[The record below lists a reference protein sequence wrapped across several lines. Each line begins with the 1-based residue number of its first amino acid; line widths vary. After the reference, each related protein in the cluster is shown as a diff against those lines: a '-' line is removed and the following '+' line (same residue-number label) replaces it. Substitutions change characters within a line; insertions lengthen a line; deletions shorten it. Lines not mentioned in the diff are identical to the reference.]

1 MEGGDGRGGF
11 LPHHGVKS
19 SVRYRRGMR
28 HHHRIFKEG
37 NVKRS
42 LILLLILSLVLPV
55 LFLGCSGDD
64 GSTGA
69 AGAPGAPGTPGPPGP
84 GVAASPESCG
94 VCHSSV
100 ESIHAATGVAS
111 VSNVAVAAGASLVF
125 TFDIKVDGVANNS
138 FTLRRAYVNWD
149 NTARQTGSL
158 ITSFQRDTLYSTSA
172 TTPVDVGLLF
182 SKVNGTYTVTVP
194 TAFQID
200 NSTYLFQLES
210 AASTERPVVVAHWP
224 VTETHLRNLVTND
237 GCASCHGPYP
247 AWSKKFDHYAV
258 GGSECQICHS
268 RYNNPTAFISKN
280 AAGAFVTTDNVFGTN
295 LTEYVHGI
303 HNSHNMPDGV
313 YYRTSEPDD
322 APYSTEDRYSIG
334 YPSDMRN
341 CKVCHT
347 TPAQQT
353 AIAAAPVSYYL
364 CMTCHNNWDGFVHLH
379 DAANGS
385 YKAGDNIFAA
395 DNFHRGATT
404 STNCMSCHSAISTL
418 DEVSDFHND
427 FQSVDS
433 HYNSFYRGTD
443 ISFDNPDN
451 VTFAIAGLTKA
462 GDNVTFTWTA
472 KKGSPGAPVNP
483 CDNNLALGPSFR
495 GLGAYLAYAK
505 GDDWVNENVGSSPGQ
520 PAGSRPLFPTATSTN
535 HLSTTCDNTTK
546 VDTTRGLVVDPDAN
560 AYAVKALLAIGGKPV
575 NRGTFTIGS
584 TLTPKDYFIRFPSP
598 IYAFNLATGAA
609 INPDRRFAVA
619 NAKCLACHRGTLYQ
633 HGGDRVDNEQLCVV
647 CHNPSSSDRNNRAFF
662 KILNADNTVDTN
674 STYDGKVAET
684 YDMRYM
690 IHAIHGAEKRTNPL
704 VIYRTR
710 GIYAFVPPVYD
721 IVDTGTD
728 NVRVE
733 IGYPKPTGWPAT
745 ESTTLQF
752 PIFGSDNNSTQIH
765 NWIVVHYPKPASDCL
780 ACHNAGL
787 FEAPDQT
794 KAVALTVDSGTS
806 NLDQSDDTVIGPA
819 AGACTACH
827 ATSAVR
833 SHANQ
838 FGYRTNV
845 TKDELLVLAQP

>member
-1 MEGGDGRGGF
+1 M
-11 LPHHGVKS
+11 
-19 SVRYRRGMR
+19 
-28 HHHRIFKEG
+28 
-37 NVKRS
+37 KRS

-111 VSNVAVAAGASLVF
+111 VSNVAVAAGASIVI
-125 TFDIKVDGVANNS
+125 TFNVKVDGVNNDS
-138 FTLRRAYVNWD
+138 FTLRRGYVNFD
-149 NTARQTGSL
+149 NAALQTVPPTL
-158 ITSFQRDTLYSTSA
+158 ITTFVRTTITDNVTLAS
-172 TTPVDVGLLF
+172 
-182 SKVNGTYTVTVP
+182 NGAGNYTVTVP

-200 NSTYLFQLES
+200 NSTYLFQLQS
-210 AASTERPVVVAHWP
+210 ATSTERPVVVAQWGAA
-224 VTETHLRNLVTND
+224 HLRNLVTND
-237 GCASCHGPYP
+237 GCAGCHGPYP
-247 AWSKKFDHYAV
+247 AWSEKFDHYAV

-268 RYNNPTAFISKN
+268 RVDRTTGFISKN
-280 AAGAFVTTDNVFGTN
+280 AAGEFVEAGSFPGTN
-295 LTEYVHGI
+295 LAEYVHGI

-322 APYSTEDRYSIG
+322 APFSVEDRYSIG
-334 YPSDMRN
+334 YPSDMRD
-341 CKVCHT
+341 CRTCHRT
-347 TPAQQT
+347 DAQLT
-353 AIAAAPVSYYL
+353 AVASAPVSYYL
-364 CMTCHNNWDGFVHLH
+364 CMTCHNNWDGFVDHH
-379 DAANGS
+379 TGVKKIPVTGGIS
-385 YKAGDNIFAA
+385 
-395 DNFHRGATT
+395 FHRGLTPT
-404 STNCMSCHSAISTL
+404 VNCMEATGCHGAL
-418 DEVSDFHND
+418 PAKNEAADFHID
-427 FQSVDS
+427 LEASDTHYDS
-433 HYNSFYRGTD
+433 FFGGED
-443 ISFDNPDN
+443 ISFGNPDA
-451 VTFAIAGLTKA
+451 VSFAITGVTKA

-472 KKGSPGAPVNP
+472 TKNGSAVNP
-483 CDNNLALGPSFR
+483 CNDNLALGPTFR

-520 PAGSRPLFPTATSTN
+520 PASARNLFTS
-535 HLSTTCDNTTK
+535 LATTCAAN
-546 VDTTRGLVVDPDAN
+546 VATTRGLVVDPDAN
-560 AYAVKALLAIGGKPV
+560 AYANKALLAIGGKPID
-575 NRGTFTIGS
+575 RKTFIIGT
-584 TLTPKDYFIRFPSP
+584 TPTAGDYFIRFPSP
-598 IYAFNLATGAA
+598 TYAFSMATGSAVGA
-609 INPDRRFAVA
+609 RRNAV
-619 NAKCLACHRGTLYQ
+619 NNDKCLACHRGTLYQ
-633 HGGDRVDNEQLCVV
+633 HGGDRVDNEQLCVI
-647 CHNPSSSDRNNRAFF
+647 CHNPSSSDRNNRVFF

-690 IHAIHGAEKRTNPL
+690 IHAIHGAEKRLNPL

-710 GIYAFVPPVYD
+710 GIYAFSPPVYED
-721 IVDTGTD
+721 VLVDGD
-728 NVRVE
+728 SVRVE
-733 IGYPKPTGWPAT
+733 KGFTKPTGWPTT

-806 NLDQSDDTVIGPA
+806 NPDQSDDTVIGPA